1 MAVRTDIQYV
11 RPYTDGSAARK
22 LDRTSQGKH
31 PVVPKRRRVKPKTV
45 KVDPVLVLGAAV
57 LVCLL
62 VVFLISFVQLQ
73 MVQAQSQ
80 QMSQYIEQLQQENQQ
95 LQQTYENGYD
105 LEQIRD
111 IAEALGMIPAGD
123 ATQIEIQVQ
132 VPQEEVAEEMTLWES
147 FTTFLA
153 GLFA

>member
-11 RPYTDGSAARK
+11 QFYTDGSAARK
-22 LDRTSQGKH
+22 LEHKQQTKH
-31 PVVPKRRRVKPKTV
+31 AAAPKYRRVKPRV
-45 KVDPVLVLGAAV
+45 KVVDPVAIFGAV
-57 LVCLL
+57 TVVCLL
-62 VVFLISFVQLQ
+62 VCMLVGFVQYKTMEKRTAQ
-73 MVQAQSQ
+73 MN
-80 QMSQYIEQLQQENQQ
+80 QYIEQLQQENMQ

-105 LEQIRD
+105 LDEIRD

-123 ATQIEIQVQ
+123 APHIEMDVQI
-132 VPQEEVAEEMTLWES
+132 PQEEVTQEMTLWES